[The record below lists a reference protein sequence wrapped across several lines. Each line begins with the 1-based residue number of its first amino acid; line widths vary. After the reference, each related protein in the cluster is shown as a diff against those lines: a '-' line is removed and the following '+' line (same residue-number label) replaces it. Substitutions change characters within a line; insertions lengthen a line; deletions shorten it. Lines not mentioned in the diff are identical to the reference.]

1 MLGPV
6 RRSCHGPYLRRVRR
20 SCYGPYLGEG
30 LKVLLMTPCYKASNI
45 RPRCKVTGLSIAD
58 LEDAPR
64 QRAAS
69 EEHLSLVTPLIPGVR
84 TQSMTSGCRNMLTKR
99 KHARSTK
106 RCHLVGQA
114 LSLFSP
120 SRYHYFVCVIH
131 MMYHY
136 LLVCQISWIYIA
148 HMPWFLYDTK
158 LL

>member
-1 MLGPV
+1 MLGP
-6 RRSCHGPYLRRVRR
+6 SA
-20 SCYGPYLGEG
+20 
-30 LKVLLMTPCYKASNI
+30 KVLPWALSWESVKVLPWALSWGECEGIANDTLLQGKQ
-45 RPRCKVTGLSIAD
+45 PRCKVTVLSIAD

-84 TQSMTSGCRNMLTKR
+84 TQSMTSSCRNMLTKR
-99 KHARSTK
+99 KHAGSTK
-106 RCHLVGQA
+106 HCHLVGQA

-120 SRYHYFVCVIH
+120 SRYHYCVCVIH

-136 LLVCQISWIYIA
+136 LLVCQISWIYIV

-158 LL
+158 VL